1 MPTKSSNLRA
11 TQSSINLLPPGFYTY
26 HTPADSPDQFRLH
39 LRVEPDGE
47 GILVVNAA
55 SVLHLNQ
62 TATEFA
68 YYLIQ
73 GKDNIEIV
81 DAMSERYSTSREVL
95 MLDVQRFIDQILF
108 LTHQKDLSPSANI
121 GFEPHVFNKNL
132 TAPLRIDCCLTY
144 RDFTQNDN
152 DLLAASELSTEDWK
166 TILTRLYNAGI
177 PQVIFFGGEP
187 TLRSDLPELLTFNEN
202 LGVVSGLVS
211 SDPKLK
217 NPANLLPLLEAGLD
231 HLTFSLDPT
240 KPQDLEGLS
249 NILDQDLFTCLR
261 MPVHPDRDYH
271 ELLKSLQ
278 NAGINAFNLI
288 PDDVLSHARA
298 SQLQQELSEFGTE
311 FIDDMPLTYH
321 SQSPEPY
328 LQLWDP
334 EAQASRQLVIQPDGA
349 LADNAGG
356 HMNFGNLLTDEWSVV
371 WEKVISGGSD

>member
-1 MPTKSSNLRA
+1 
-11 TQSSINLLPPGFYTY
+11 
-26 HTPADSPDQFRLH
+26 
-39 LRVEPDGE
+39 
-47 GILVVNAA
+47 
-55 SVLHLNQ
+55 
-62 TATEFA
+62 
-68 YYLIQ
+68 
-73 GKDNIEIV
+73 
-81 DAMSERYSTSREVL
+81 MSERYSTSREVL

-240 KPQDLEGLS
+240 KPEELEGLS

-271 ELLKSLQ
+271 ELLQSLQ
-278 NAGINAFNLI
+278 STGVNAFNLI
-288 PDDVLSHARA
+288 PDDDLSQARA
-298 SQLQQELSEFGTE
+298 SQLQQELSETGTV
-311 FIDDMPLTYH
+311 FIDDMPLTYRP
-321 SQSPEPY
+321 QSPEPY